1 MDRQR
6 KAFEK
11 KGVNVAAISFDSPEL
26 LRDFAQRRGLTMTL
40 LSDPESKVIRAFGI
54 LNTSVAETHQFYGI
68 PNPGEYLIG
77 PDGVVKS
84 KYFEEAYAE
93 RYTASNI
100 LVRDL
105 GGDPNGSLAEH
116 KTDHLYLS
124 NWASDQAVA
133 GGQRFTVG
141 IDVVMEPKMHVYAPG
156 VEGGYIAVEF
166 EVEKAKGVEVFPAA
180 YPASELLHLP
190 AIDETVPVYQGSF
203 RILADVKIG
212 QIKDLGSL
220 LNAKNELLLRGTF
233 RYQACDDKL
242 CYLPASVP
250 LEWTVKVEEHDRTRA
265 PENLRRNAPSS
276 SSR

>member
-1 MDRQR
+1 LDRQR

-11 KGVNVAAISFDSPEL
+11 KGVNVAAVSFDSPEL
-26 LRDFAQRRGLTMTL
+26 LRNFAQRRDLTMTL

-54 LNTSVAETHQFYGI
+54 LNTSVAETHQFHGI

-84 KYFEEAYAE
+84 KYFEEKYAE
-93 RYTASNI
+93 RFTASNI

-105 GGDPNGSLAEH
+105 GGDPNGSVSEQ

-124 NWASDQAVA
+124 GWASDQAVV

-156 VEGGYIAVEF
+156 VEGGYIPVEF
-166 EVEKAKGVEVFPAA
+166 EVEKANGVEVFPAT
-180 YPASELLHLP
+180 YPQSELIHLP
-190 AIDETVPVYQGSF
+190 AIDETVPVFQGSF

-220 LNAKNELLLRGTF
+220 LNAKGELLLRGTF

-250 LEWTVKVEEHDRTRA
+250 LEWTVKVESHDSTRA
-265 PENLRRNAPSS
+265 PENLRRNAKSS
-276 SSR
+276 GSQ

>member
-6 KAFEK
+6 KAFES
-11 KGVNVAAISFDSPEL
+11 KGVRIAAVSFDGPEV
-26 LRDFAQRRGLTMTL
+26 LRNFAQRRGLTMTL
-40 LSDPESKVIRAFGI
+40 LSDPESEMIRAFGI
-54 LNTSVAETHQFYGI
+54 LNTSVPETHQFHGI

-77 PDGVVKS
+77 PDGAVKS
-84 KYFEEAYAE
+84 KYFEENYTE
-93 RYTASNI
+93 RFTASNI

-105 GGDPNGSLAEH
+105 GGDPGGAVSEH

-124 NWASDQAVA
+124 NWVSDQAVL

-141 IDVVMEPKMHVYAPG
+141 IDVAMEQKMHVYAPG

-166 EVEKAKGVEVFPAA
+166 EVEKANGVEVFPAT
-180 YPASELLHLP
+180 YPKSELIHLP

-212 QIKDLGSL
+212 QVKDLGPL
-220 LNAKNELLLRGTF
+220 LNANGELLLRGTF

-250 LEWTVKVEEHDRTRA
+250 LEWTVKVEEHDRTRV
-265 PENLRRNAPSS
+265 PENIRRNPESS
-276 SSR
+276 GSR